1 MVRRCDMDRREEIMS
16 VAGII
21 LAAMLLTFGNVI
33 MEAFFRM
40 LGI

>member
-1 MVRRCDMDRREEIMS
+1 MDRREEIMG

-21 LAAMLLTFGNVI
+21 LAATLLTFGNVI
-33 MEAFFRM
+33 MEVFFKM